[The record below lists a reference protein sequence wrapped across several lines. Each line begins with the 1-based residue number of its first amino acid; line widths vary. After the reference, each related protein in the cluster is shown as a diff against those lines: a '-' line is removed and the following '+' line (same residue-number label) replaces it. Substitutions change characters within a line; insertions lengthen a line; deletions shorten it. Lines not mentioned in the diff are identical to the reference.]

1 MSDPHSK
8 AASGW
13 SMGGRNYV
21 LVLLT
26 LTAAFNFV
34 DRQILGVLLEPIG
47 QEFDL
52 PDSMLGLLSGI
63 AFAAFYAVLG
73 IPIAVMADRFNRRK
87 IIVICIA
94 IFSVMTTLC
103 GAAANFVQLF
113 LARIGVGVGEAGT
126 MPASQ
131 SILADL
137 YPVEER
143 SSAMGLLAA
152 GGNIGLMLGL
162 LIGGWVNEWFGW
174 RTAFLVAAVPGM
186 LLALTI
192 HFTVREPPR
201 TTTAMPSTHWFKE
214 AWDGIALVGRVLS
227 MRRFVMGGT
236 LYGLA
241 AYGIHT
247 WMPVYYIR
255 YHGMSTGEAGTAI
268 SIIVGVLG
276 GIGAVAGGA
285 LCTRL
290 SRHDLRW
297 SAWVPGLAILISVP
311 LLIAMLMTDNTWLAL
326 GLFVIPGILSSV
338 YAGPTWA
345 VIQELV
351 PPNRRAIAVSV
362 YMLIYN
368 LIGLGLGP
376 LAVGIL
382 SDLYIPSLGD
392 ESLRWAMITVLLVS
406 LGGVTAYYLASRSV
420 IADVQRQSADASA
433 SQAAPASSTEAA
445 ISKERSREV

>member
-1 MSDPHSK
+1 MSDWK
-8 AASGW
+8 V
-13 SMGGRNYV
+13 GGRNYV
-21 LVLLT
+21 LILLT

-73 IPIAVMADRFNRRK
+73 IPIAVLADRFNRRN

-103 GAAANFVQLF
+103 GAAANFMQLF

-131 SILADL
+131 SILSDL

-143 SSAMGLLAA
+143 PSAMGLLAA

-174 RTAFLVAAVPGM
+174 RTAFLVAAIPGM
-186 LLALTI
+186 LLAVTI
-192 HFTVREPPR
+192 YFTVPEPVRR
-201 TTTAMPSTHWFKE
+201 TTASPRARWFKATWE
-214 AWDGIALVGRVLS
+214 GIALIGRIAS
-227 MRRFVMGGT
+227 MRRFVLGGT

-255 YHGMSTGEAGTAI
+255 YHGLSTGEAGTAI

-285 LCTRL
+285 FCARL
-290 SRHDLRW
+290 SQRDLRW
-297 SAWVPGLAILISVP
+297 NGWVPGLAILISVP
-311 LLIAMLMTDNTWLAL
+311 LLIAMLITNNTWLAL
-326 GLFVIPGILSSV
+326 GLFVVPGILSSV

-345 VIQELV
+345 IIQELV
-351 PPNRRAIAVSV
+351 PPDRRAIAASV
-362 YMLIYN
+362 YLLIYN

-406 LGGVTAYYLASRSV
+406 IGGISAYFMAARSV
-420 IADVQRQSADASA
+420 QDDLARLRAQFA
-433 SQAAPASSTEAA
+433 
-445 ISKERSREV
+445 